1 MSTAE
6 FGSLCLVLAAVLGLA
21 HLLGFVF
28 TRIHQPK
35 VIGEILAGLLL
46 GPTVLGHFAP
56 HWSISSSLNGKNAA
70 SAAALGFLYDLGLL
84 LLMFVS
90 GAETKH
96 LFHRDDRRELAWL
109 GIVGTGL
116 PFLLTMLFVP
126 FILTAPQINLMMG
139 AANQRM
145 SLLLVIGIAV
155 SVTSIPVISRILRD
169 LGIFQT
175 RFSRLVLGVAV
186 CEDIFLWAVLAL
198 AVSLAKSGDVPAR
211 AIALH
216 TVQTLAYLLA
226 GLLLMPRLLR
236 AVNHSRWNP
245 LIAASPI
252 GYICV
257 VLLAYCALAATLD
270 VSFVFAAF
278 LAGFALAQSELE
290 LEGERTTPADYLQ
303 QSFDDVGKTAFAVF
317 IPIYF
322 ALVGTQL
329 NLGNGF
335 SVKLLLAFLGI
346 ACAVKL
352 LSAGAGARFAGFNW
366 LASANLSMALNAR
379 GGPGIVL
386 ASVAYAAG
394 IVNASFYTTL
404 VLVALITSQLAGA
417 WLDFA
422 LRRGWPLLQPEPAT
436 PALQPVFPI
445 REKLVA

>member
-6 FGSLCLVLAAVLGLA
+6 FGSLCLVLSLLLGCA
-21 HLLGFVF
+21 HLFGYFF

-56 HWSISSSLNGKNAA
+56 TWHISSAFNGSDHA
-70 SAAALGFLYDLGLL
+70 SAAALGFLYNLGLL

-96 LFHRDDRRELAWL
+96 LFHHDDRRELSLL
-109 GIVGTGL
+109 GSIGTGL
-116 PFLLTMLFVP
+116 PFLLAIACVP
-126 FILTAPQINLMMG
+126 FIPTGAMMG
-139 AANQRM
+139 SANQRI
-145 SLLLVIGIAV
+145 SLLLVISIAI

-175 RFSRLVLGVAV
+175 RFARLVLGVAV

-198 AVSLAKSGDVPAR
+198 AVSLAKSGDIPAR

-216 TVQTLAYLLA
+216 TFETLAYLLA
-226 GLLLMPRLLR
+226 GLLLMPRMLR
-236 AVNHSRWNP
+236 AVNRSKWNP

-252 GYICV
+252 GYICL
-257 VLLAYCALAATLD
+257 VLLAYSALAAALD

-278 LAGFALAQSELE
+278 LAGFALAQS
-290 LEGERTTPADYLQ
+290 TDSLQ
-303 QSFDDVGKTAFAVF
+303 QSFEDVGKTAFAVF

-322 ALVGTQL
+322 AIVGTQL

-335 SVKLLLAFLGI
+335 SVKLLVVFLTM
-346 ACAVKL
+346 ACIVKM
-352 LSAGAGARFAGFNW
+352 LSAGAGARLAGFDW
-366 LASANLSMALNAR
+366 LASTNLSMALNAR

-386 ASVAYAAG
+386 ASVAYEAH
-394 IVNASFYTTL
+394 IVNSSFYTTL
-404 VLVALITSQLAGA
+404 VLVALITSQIAGA
-417 WLDFA
+417 WLDFV
-422 LRRGWPLLQPEPAT
+422 LRRGWPLLQGETAPAPVQSLPV
-436 PALQPVFPI
+436 PAKI
-445 REKLVA
+445 AA